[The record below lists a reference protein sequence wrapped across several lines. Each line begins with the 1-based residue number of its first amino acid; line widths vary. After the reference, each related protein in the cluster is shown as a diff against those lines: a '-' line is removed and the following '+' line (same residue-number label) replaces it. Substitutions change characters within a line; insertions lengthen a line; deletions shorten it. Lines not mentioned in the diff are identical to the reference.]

1 MARIE
6 NLPTEVLVHI
16 LKNLD
21 LADIVE
27 NCSETCQRWRFIS
40 TQFFL
45 QPELV
50 KLTSENR
57 ELRLE
62 LLNKGWT
69 EDCQNDQLII
79 TLHEKFYYNQGR
91 ILVISGSPQNSN
103 HQKLEVVDLFNP
115 KLKRFLKGD
124 FGSLEQISSRTRSV
138 GGVLKGHPIICGG
151 RNQKGTRQCETLQDC
166 YDIRAQKKLSD
177 LILKRE
183 AAASVV
189 LDQDTLWIVG
199 GHDSDV
205 DSNSSEF
212 VRLEEPPIKGPNFPF
227 TISCHTMVKVD
238 ENLIFV
244 IGGIQ
249 EDCFTDKT
257 WIVDL
262 TNG

>member
-6 NLPTEVLVHI
+6 ELPTEVLVLI
-16 LKNLD
+16 LNNLD

-27 NCSETCQRWRFIS
+27 NCSETCQRFRFIS

-50 KLTSENR
+50 RLASENE

-62 LLNKGWT
+62 LQDEGWT
-69 EDCQNDQLII
+69 EDCQNGELII
-79 TLHEKFYYNQGR
+79 ELHEKFYYTQGR

-103 HQKLEVVDLFNP
+103 NQKLEVVDLLNP
-115 KLKRFLKGD
+115 KLKRHLKGD

-138 GGVLKGHPIICGG
+138 GGVLKGHPILCGG
-151 RNQKGTRQCETLQDC
+151 RNQKGSRQCETLQDC
-166 YDIRAQKKLSD
+166 FDIRAQKKLSD
-177 LILKRE
+177 LTLKRE

-199 GHDSDV
+199 GHDSDI
-205 DSNSSEF
+205 DSNTSEF
-212 VRLEEPPIKGPNFPF
+212 VRLDEPPMKGPNFPF
-227 TISCHTMVKVD
+227 AISCHTMVKVE

-249 EDCFTDKT
+249 DDCFTNKT